1 MSIRHLVAALLATL
15 SFAAAAAVD
24 VNQAS
29 RAELESV
36 KGIGPA
42 LSGKI
47 LAARDEARFKDWS
60 DLVDRVGGLGPGNA
74 ARLSSHGLTVAGA
87 PYAGAATLAQAD
99 ARAPARGERADKVD
113 RKDRAGAGTGAERQP
128 DRKSSRSAGQNAEK
142 AGMP

>member
-1 MSIRHLVAALLATL
+1 MSIRHFFAALLATL

-24 VNQAS
+24 VNQAT
-29 RAELESV
+29 RADLESV

-74 ARLSSHGLTVAGA
+74 AKLSANGLTVAGA
-87 PYAGAATLAQAD
+87 AYGGAAAPAAAD
-99 ARAPARGERADKVD
+99 ARKPAARGD
-113 RKDRAGAGTGAERQP
+113 GAERSE
-128 DRKSSRSAGQNAEK
+128 KKTEKAEK
-142 AGMP
+142 AEKTGRAEQKAAKAAKADNAAMN

>member
-1 MSIRHLVAALLATL
+1 MSIRHFFAALLATL

-24 VNQAS
+24 VNQAT
-29 RAELESV
+29 RADLESV

-74 ARLSSHGLTVAGA
+74 AKLSANGLTVAGA
-87 PYAGAATLAQAD
+87 AYGGAAAPAAAD
-99 ARAPARGERADKVD
+99 ARKPTVRGD
-113 RKDRAGAGTGAERQP
+113 GAERSE
-128 DRKSSRSAGQNAEK
+128 KKTEKAEK
-142 AGMP
+142 TGRAEQKAAKGAKADNAAMN

>member
-1 MSIRHLVAALLATL
+1 MSIRQLVAALLATL

-47 LAARDEARFKDWS
+47 LAARDEARFKDWA
-60 DLVDRVGGLGPGNA
+60 DLVDRVSGLGPGSA
-74 ARLSSHGLTVAGA
+74 ARLSSNGLTVAGA
-87 PYAGAATLAQAD
+87 PYAAADSVAQAD
-99 ARAPARGERADKVD
+99 ARKPARAERPEKKEKERASARGEQKADK
-113 RKDRAGAGTGAERQP
+113 AA
-128 DRKSSRSAGQNAEK
+128 
-142 AGMP
+142 MP

>member
-1 MSIRHLVAALLATL
+1 MSIRHLMAALLATL

-47 LAARDEARFKDWS
+47 LAARDESRFKDWA
-60 DLVDRVGGLGPGNA
+60 DLVDRVSGLGPGTAN
-74 ARLSSHGLTVAGA
+74 RLSAQGLTVGGSAYASAVAAA
-87 PYAGAATLAQAD
+87 PAEARKA
-99 ARAPARGERADKVD
+99 ARAERKPARGEAPSERGDKTD
-113 RKDRAGAGTGAERQP
+113 KPARP
-128 DRKSSRSAGQNAEK
+128 
-142 AGMP
+142 

>member
-1 MSIRHLVAALLATL
+1 MSIRHIFAALLAAL

-47 LAARDEARFKDWS
+47 LAARDEARFKDWA
-60 DLVDRVGGLGPGNA
+60 DLVDRVSGLGPGTA
-74 ARLSSHGLTVAGA
+74 SRLSAQGLTVGGT
-87 PYAGAATLAQAD
+87 PFGGAAAAD
-99 ARAPARGERADKVD
+99 SRKAERAEKKPASAEAKADKAV
-113 RKDRAGAGTGAERQP
+113 RSGTP
-128 DRKSSRSAGQNAEK
+128 
-142 AGMP
+142 

>member
-1 MSIRHLVAALLATL
+1 MSIRHILAALLATL

-47 LAARDEARFKDWS
+47 LAARDEARFKDWT
-60 DLVDRVGGLGPGNA
+60 DLVERVSGLGPGTA
-74 ARLSSHGLTVAGA
+74 SRLSAQGLTVGGTAYG
-87 PYAGAATLAQAD
+87 GAAAAD
-99 ARAPARGERADKVD
+99 SRKTERAEARKPAATEARNDKPAR
-113 RKDRAGAGTGAERQP
+113 
-128 DRKSSRSAGQNAEK
+128 SAT
-142 AGMP
+142 P